1 MLVKNEA
8 ENNTHCK
15 VEIDV
20 TNDLKHLS
28 DPRIKRIKE
37 ILRKVAHGQYNF
49 QLSVPREKLWNY
61 NKKSTEAA
69 RFLDKSNTKMNF

>member
-1 MLVKNEA
+1 MSVKNEA
-8 ENNTHCK
+8 ENNTHST

-37 ILRKVAHGQYNF
+37 ILRKVAPGQYNF
-49 QLSVPREKLWNY
+49 QLSVPREKL
-61 NKKSTEAA
+61 
-69 RFLDKSNTKMNF
+69 

>member
-1 MLVKNEA
+1 MSVKNEA
-8 ENNTHCK
+8 ENNTHST

-37 ILRKVAHGQYNF
+37 ILTQKHYYNAKYLQ
-49 QLSVPREKLWNY
+49 QLTLFASSLIIVYELKGCAF
-61 NKKSTEAA
+61 E
-69 RFLDKSNTKMNF
+69 

>member
-1 MLVKNEA
+1 MSVKNEA

-28 DPRIKRIKE
+28 DPRIKRMNE
-37 ILRKVAHGQYNF
+37 ILIKVASCQYDF
-49 QLSVPREKLWNY
+49 QLTVPREKL
-61 NKKSTEAA
+61 
-69 RFLDKSNTKMNF
+69 

>member
-1 MLVKNEA
+1 MSVKNEA

-28 DPRIKRIKE
+28 DPRIKRMNE
-37 ILRKVAHGQYNF
+37 ILIKVAPCQYDF
-49 QLSVPREKLWNY
+49 QLTVPREKLWNY

-69 RFLDKSNTKMNF
+69 RFLDNSNTKMDF